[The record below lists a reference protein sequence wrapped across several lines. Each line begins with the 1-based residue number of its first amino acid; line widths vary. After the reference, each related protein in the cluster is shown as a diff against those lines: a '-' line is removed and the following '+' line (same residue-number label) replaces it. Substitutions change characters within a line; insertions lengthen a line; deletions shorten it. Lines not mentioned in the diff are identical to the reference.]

1 MDLTA
6 FPSVELNRQDDWPS
20 VLAFV
25 RDYWQAKRGS
35 RAMPARNDVSPAQL
49 KTQLPH
55 ILIADV
61 VEGGADFRYRLVG
74 TQLRG
79 FFQSEP
85 SGKLMSEI
93 IAPFGDRTLE
103 ATLEAYRAVVAKRAP
118 VRLTGAGTWF
128 GQKTKFFDA
137 YLAPLSDDG
146 AVPNMVLGTF
156 VFEWDRD
163 MQFQPLL
170 SAWSA

>member
-1 MDLTA
+1 MAQTA
-6 FPSVELNRQDDWPS
+6 SPQLELDRQTDWPS

-35 RAMPARNDVSPAQL
+35 RAMPARNDISPAQL

-61 VEGGADFRYRLVG
+61 IDGGVDFRYRLVG

-85 SGKLMSEI
+85 SGKLMSEVM
-93 IAPFGDRTLE
+93 AAFGDRTSVAALG
-103 ATLEAYRAVVAKRAP
+103 AYRSVVEHRAP
-118 VRLTGAGTWF
+118 LRLTGAGSWF
-128 GQKTKFFDA
+128 GQKTKLFDA

-146 AVPNMVLGTF
+146 TIPNMVLGTF
-156 VFEWDRD
+156 VFEWDHD
-163 MQFQPLL
+163 QQFQPLL
-170 SAWSA
+170 KAWSG

>member
-1 MDLTA
+1 
-6 FPSVELNRQDDWPS
+6 VELAAFSNLELDRQDEWPP

-35 RAMPARNDVSPAQL
+35 RAMPARNDISPAQL
-49 KTQLPH
+49 KSQLPH

-61 VEGGADFRYRLVG
+61 IEGGADFRYRLVG
-74 TQLRG
+74 THLRG

-85 SGKLMSEI
+85 SGMLMSEI
-93 IAPFGDRTLE
+93 IAPFGDKTLE
-103 ATLEAYRAVVAKRAP
+103 ATLRAYRAAVAKRAP
-118 VRLTGAGTWF
+118 IRLTGAGSWF
-128 GQKTKFFDA
+128 GQKTKLFDA
-137 YLAPLSDDG
+137 YLAPLSDDD
-146 AVPNMVLGTF
+146 ATPNMVLGTF